1 LKYTRLEPQSFP
13 HKKKTTIQYIV
24 GIPLTLDTINQG
36 KFLIWDN
43 TQNLLLDTTSLA
55 ILILTFSLRN
65 NLQPNSSAMLLRFSA
80 KINIHIY
87 RVATQIGF
95 TFPHLPKRWNYK
107 QKLNEIAG
115 NIVFFFYV
123 AKC

>member
-1 LKYTRLEPQSFP
+1 LEPQSFP

-65 NLQPNSSAMLLRFSA
+65 NLQPNSSAMLPRFSA

-87 RVATQIGF
+87 RVATKIAF

-115 NIVFFFYV
+115 NIVFFLRS
-123 AKC
+123 

>member
-1 LKYTRLEPQSFP
+1 LKYTRLEPQFST
-13 HKKKTTIQYIV
+13 KKKKTIQYIV
-24 GIPLTLDTINQG
+24 DILLTLDTINQG
-36 KFLIWDN
+36 KFLIWEK

-65 NLQPNSSAMLLRFSA
+65 NLQPNSSAMLPRFSA

-87 RVATQIGF
+87 SLATKIAF
-95 TFPHLPKRWNYK
+95 NFPLLPKTWNYK

-115 NIVFFFYV
+115 NIVFFLPS
-123 AKC
+123 